1 MLVIVAAVAAL
12 VPAPEARSARPDA
25 RPTLFAPRAIALRD
39 RPVCAGA
46 ARLQTGYE
54 PALLY
59 REEDR
64 DAARLRKL
72 IEMPMA
78 EACLV
83 ESAR

>member
-1 MLVIVAAVAAL
+1 M
-12 VPAPEARSARPDA
+12 APSDA
-25 RPTLFAPRAIALRD
+25 PTTFIAPRTIALRD
-39 RPVCAGA
+39 RPLCNGA

-54 PALLY
+54 PALLF
-59 REEDR
+59 RQQDR

-78 EACLV
+78 EVCLV